1 MAIPRRDFQRRIGE
15 RRYRKLFVL
24 ATEGNKTEPE
34 YFDLL
39 QNNHS
44 VIKVHCLKTKE
55 GLAPLALLKKMEHY
69 LKKESLK
76 SSDEA
81 WLVAD
86 RDQWDE
92 NQLDQLYAWSTTQKN
107 FGFALSN
114 PKFEYWL
121 LLHFEEASGIA
132 TSRECSERL
141 KRYLPEYDK
150 GIDARKITVEMIA
163 AAIRRAEQRNNNQ
176 HDTWPKET
184 GTTVYRLVRNI
195 LHTS

>member
-1 MAIPRRDFQRRIGE
+1 MATPRRDFQRRIGE

-92 NQLDQLYAWSTTQKN
+92 NQLNQLYAWSTTQKN

-121 LLHFEEASGIA
+121 LLHFEEASGIS

-150 GIDARKITVEMIA
+150 GIDSREIGV
-163 AAIRRAEQRNNNQ
+163 
-176 HDTWPKET
+176 PPS
-184 GTTVYRLVRNI
+184 L
-195 LHTS
+195 

>member
-121 LLHFEEASGIA
+121 FLHFEDASGIS
-132 TSRECSERL
+132 TSRECSEHL
-141 KRYLPEYDK
+141 KRHLPEYDK
-150 GIDARKITVEMIA
+150 GIDSRKITVEMITD
-163 AAIRRAEQRNNNQ
+163 AIRRAEQRDNNP
-176 HDTWPKET
+176 HGTWPKDT
-184 GTTVYRLVRNI
+184 GTTVSRLVRNI

>member
-1 MAIPRRDFQRRIGE
+1 M
-15 RRYRKLFVL
+15 V
-24 ATEGNKTEPE
+24 
-34 YFDLL
+34 
-39 QNNHS
+39 
-44 VIKVHCLKTKE
+44 
-55 GLAPLALLKKMEHY
+55 LLKKMENY

-121 LLHFEEASGIA
+121 LLHFEDASGIS

-141 KRYLPEYDK
+141 KRHLPEYDK
-150 GIDARKITVEMIA
+150 GIDSRKITVEMIT
-163 AAIRRAEQRNNNQ
+163 AAIRRAEQRDNNP
-176 HDTWPKET
+176 HGTWPKDT

-195 LHTS
+195 LHTT